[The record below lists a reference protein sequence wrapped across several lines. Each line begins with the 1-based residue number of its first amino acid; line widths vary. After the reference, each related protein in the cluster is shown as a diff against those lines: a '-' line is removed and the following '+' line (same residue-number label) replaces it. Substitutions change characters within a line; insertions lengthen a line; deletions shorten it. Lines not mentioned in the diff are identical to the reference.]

1 MKTIITR
8 NERFSVQKPELSKYP
23 SQQAT
28 LHSNFRKREL
38 ERITKENYQI
48 LRRLQ
53 SKKSNYSAARWEQDR
68 LVHEK
73 RMHSIAQFPLQKEH
87 LAFGKS
93 KHNNER
99 ARSINRGKASRNAL
113 PKVKEENK
121 TDGAGYEMGFVNLVD
136 ANHDIADGND
146 ADSSLKPLLIEP
158 RTQKKEKLIP
168 VHVTNAEIDIVD
180 DRKVIYRKIHKYDK
194 KEYLIEISKTKTKY
208 FIIAIELNKKQRT
221 QAIEM
226 HAKKCKKL
234 IKVCG
239 GVDQFANNISFKF
252 GKIIVRNMTELL
264 NQKVEYQT
272 TRNVRN
278 ASIVTPGNEDNQV
291 GSQVKESSLPSIY
304 RTQQQVPEID
314 SNSEDIESMH
324 DEEKASV
331 KEKSPNEDSVDFPF
345 NEGNSSVE

>member
-1 MKTIITR
+1 
-8 NERFSVQKPELSKYP
+8 
-23 SQQAT
+23 
-28 LHSNFRKREL
+28 
-38 ERITKENYQI
+38 
-48 LRRLQ
+48 
-53 SKKSNYSAARWEQDR
+53 
-68 LVHEK
+68 
-73 RMHSIAQFPLQKEH
+73 
-87 LAFGKS
+87 
-93 KHNNER
+93 
-99 ARSINRGKASRNAL
+99 
-113 PKVKEENK
+113 
-121 TDGAGYEMGFVNLVD
+121 MGFVNLVD

-239 GVDQFANNISFKF
+239 GV
-252 GKIIVRNMTELL
+252 
-264 NQKVEYQT
+264 EYQT

-278 ASIVTPGNEDNQV
+278 ASIVTPGNDDNQV

-331 KEKSPNEDSVDFPF
+331 KE
-345 NEGNSSVE
+345 